1 MKLSKKMQNSKVMER
16 NERLFSC
23 PICSSA
29 LKLEVQERF
38 VCANGHSFDL
48 AKSGYVNLAPQ
59 AHTTKYDKSLFQA
72 RTAVMSSGFFEP
84 ILDKLVERVNEQI
97 EYVDNPVVLDAG
109 CGEGTHLSAI
119 HEHLPSRTV
128 GIGIDLAKEGIV
140 AASKTYPGFIWSV
153 ADLAAMPFRDGQID
167 VILNVLSPANYAE
180 FTRLLKPGGIV
191 VKVVPE
197 SGYLKELREVF
208 YEGKPQKEE
217 SDPVGRFAEHFD
229 SVQSERVT
237 YTFELPEGLL
247 ASLIHMT
254 PLAWGASEEKIEEA
268 LGMGIR
274 EITIDLR
281 VMWGSKRAK

>member
-1 MKLSKKMQNSKVMER
+1 MKLSKKMQNVKVMEN

-23 PICSSA
+23 PICSSVMM
-29 LKLEVQERF
+29 LEDQVRF
-38 VCANGHSFDL
+38 VCTNGHSFDF

-59 AHTTKYDKSLFQA
+59 AHTTKYDKSLFEA

-84 ILDKLVERVNEQI
+84 IIHKLVEQVNEQI
-97 EYVDNPVVLDAG
+97 RHVDNPVILDAG
-109 CGEGTHLSAI
+109 CGEGTHLSTI
-119 HEHLPSRTV
+119 HAQLPTEAV

-153 ADLAAMPFRDGQID
+153 ADLAAMPFLDEQID

-180 FTRLLKPGGIV
+180 FTRLLKPGGAV

-208 YEGKPQKEE
+208 YEGKPLKEE
-217 SDPVGRFAEHFD
+217 SDPVVRFAEHFD

-237 YTFELPEGLL
+237 YTFKLPEGLL
-247 ASLIHMT
+247 APLIHMT
-254 PLAWGASEEKIEEA
+254 PLAWGAGEEKIEEA
-268 LGMGIR
+268 LRMGIR

-281 VMWGSKRAK
+281 VIWGIRR

>member
-1 MKLSKKMQNSKVMER
+1 MKLSKKMQNVKVMEN

-23 PICSSA
+23 PICSSEMM
-29 LKLEVQERF
+29 LEDQVRF
-38 VCANGHSFDL
+38 VCTNGHSFDL

-59 AHTTKYDKSLFQA
+59 AHTTKYDKTLFEA

-84 ILDKLVERVNEQI
+84 IIHKLVEQVIQQI
-97 EYVDNPVVLDAG
+97 GHVDNPVILDAG
-109 CGEGTHLSAI
+109 CGEGTHLSMMHAQ
-119 HEHLPSRTV
+119 LPGEAV

-140 AASKTYPGFIWSV
+140 TASKMYPGFIWSV
-153 ADLAAMPFRDGQID
+153 ADLAAMPFRDEQID
-167 VILNVLSPANYAE
+167 VILNVLSPANFAE
-180 FTRLLKPGGIV
+180 FSRLLKPGGAV

-247 ASLIHMT
+247 SPLIHMT
-254 PLAWGASEEKIEEA
+254 PLAWGAGVEKIEEA
-268 LGMGIR
+268 LRMGIR

-281 VMWGSKRAK
+281 VIWGIRR